1 MKYCGNTSGREQW
14 TLPGEESWR
23 ASWKGGGR
31 HWNVVLQDKVCISNL
46 RILAA
51 SVPLLGASPRD
62 SPVHPATLPILFT
75 THRPEDKAKGLVV
88 VIDARKQPAHPGLV
102 SALQATQALVPAAI
116 RTVLYLGEK
125 EAALQLEALPDTQVR
140 GRQRPQ
146 RRRGVVG
153 LS

>member
-1 MKYCGNTSGREQW
+1 M
-14 TLPGEESWR
+14 
-23 ASWKGGGR
+23 
-31 HWNVVLQDKVCISNL
+31 VLQDKVCISNL

-102 SALQATQALVPAAI
+102 SALQATQVSGRWTASASKSWEHQG
-116 RTVLYLGEK
+116 LGDILR
-125 EAALQLEALPDTQVR
+125 APGAQ
-140 GRQRPQ
+140 
-146 RRRGVVG
+146 
-153 LS
+153 S